1 MKNNKILTKKDVS
14 KSAWTWM
21 FFHHCAQ
28 NYERMQGLAYCHTL
42 SKPLEKIYKDDKK
55 GLSEALKRN
64 LVFFNTEPQLG
75 SIVPGI
81 SLALEEDYYL
91 NGKDGNTD
99 LMTNVKNSL
108 MGPLAGIGDSLLV
121 GTLNPIL
128 LSIGIGLS
136 EGGSPLGP
144 LTFLFLW
151 LAIVIPMKYL
161 LFIKGYTLGIDAVKI
176 LSDTKL
182 KNMLTTFLSIVG
194 LIVIGAVASTT
205 IKAPIALQFTSGKMV
220 ISLQEIFEKILPK
233 FIPLVLTLVSFYLVK
248 IKKWSTNK
256 LLISI
261 FILSFILVI
270 VGIM

>member
-144 LTFLFLW
+144 LTFL
-151 LAIVIPMKYL
+151 
-161 LFIKGYTLGIDAVKI
+161 
-176 LSDTKL
+176 
-182 KNMLTTFLSIVG
+182 SIVG